1 MVEKGQIL
9 KMDLET
15 AEVLNTFFGN
25 IGKNLEINQYPNFDP
40 VINNVNNFESYSKIQ
55 RPPKHSCN
63 SKQL

>member
-1 MVEKGQIL
+1 MVGKGQIF

-25 IGKNLEINQYPNFDP
+25 IEKNLEINQYPNSDP
-40 VINNVNNFESYSKIQ
+40 VINDVHNFESCSKIQ